1 VQDKIE
7 GAPLPVLEV
16 VLDAGEAIFS
26 ETGEV
31 SWMSAGIDMHT
42 GGGGGGGGHGFGSAL
57 RRLAGGSTLLLTT
70 FSGPGLVAFASK
82 LPGSILPVDLGGGV
96 EYLVHRHGFL
106 AGTPGVQLSVGFQ
119 QSFRGGIFGG
129 EGFVLQR
136 VAGEGRAWI
145 ELSGHVT
152 SYTLEPGRAL
162 WVHPGHVG
170 LFEASVS
177 FQVQKLPGIANRYLG
192 HDGFHVV
199 ALTGPGRVWLQ
210 SMPVA
215 MLAGAI
221 EPYLPEP
228 DGHGG

>member
-1 VQDKIE
+1 
-7 GAPLPVLEV
+7 
-16 VLDAGEAIFS
+16 
-26 ETGEV
+26 
-31 SWMSAGIDMHT
+31 M
-42 GGGGGGGGHGFGSAL
+42 
-57 RRLAGGSTLLLTT
+57 AGGSTLLLTT